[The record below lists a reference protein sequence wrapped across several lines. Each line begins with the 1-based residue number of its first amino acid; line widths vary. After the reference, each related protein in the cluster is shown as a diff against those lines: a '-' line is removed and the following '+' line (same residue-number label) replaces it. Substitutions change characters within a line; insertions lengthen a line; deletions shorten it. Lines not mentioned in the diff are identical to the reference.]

1 MKLIST
7 STATSAT
14 ATSENANWPAANVLE
29 TALKKSWR
37 AASSS
42 VMSAMVSVVMQG
54 TMDSVAIMGI
64 AADAL
69 TVSITDPN
77 AIAWESG
84 TEWEAGTAWATSGAI
99 SPQEILLEPLA
110 GTTVASTSG
119 LRSAAW
125 FEFPEFT
132 GICVLRI
139 TVANTTGR
147 PLTLSIGTVFPGLRG
162 EYSSA
167 RYGMTVNEVDHSIE
181 REMAAGNIYYK
192 PRSLVREFAFT
203 LMIIEQTIYDA
214 LWNMVRS
221 KRRISMPM
229 VLVNNYGT
237 QWLIIGRIRSMR
249 GTLES
254 YRYTPI
260 DLVVR
265 EEI

>member
-7 STATSAT
+7 STATWAT
-14 ATSENANWPAANVLE
+14 ATSESATWPAANVLE
-29 TALKKSWR
+29 TAVKKSWR

-64 AADAL
+64 AADTL

>member
-7 STATSAT
+7 STATWAT
-14 ATSENANWPAANVLE
+14 ATSESATWPAANVLE
-29 TALKKSWR
+29 TAVKKSWR

-64 AADAL
+64 AADTL

-77 AIAWESG
+77 AIAWEPD

-110 GTTVASTSG
+110 GTTVASASG

>member
-7 STATSAT
+7 STATWAT
-14 ATSENANWPAANVLE
+14 ATSESATWPAANVLE
-29 TALKKSWR
+29 TAVKKSWR

-64 AADAL
+64 AADTL

-77 AIAWESG
+77 AIAWEPD